1 MGSML
6 ARRIDLKSDLAALA
20 KWRETSLARIKEWLD
35 GLKDMGL
42 ATEAHEAAFER
53 LKAAA
58 ASDRVSVAF
67 VAEFSR
73 GKSELINALFFANY
87 GKRVVPSG
95 AGRTT
100 MCPTEFMYDPA
111 LPVGIR
117 LLPIETRST
126 QATLAELKQNPAMWT
141 DQPIDSADSDDVAL
155 QLARVKETRFV
166 DRALAESLGLAFDI
180 APNALTVEIPR
191 WRHAIVNLPHPLLAQ
206 GLTII
211 DTPGLNALG
220 NEPELTMSVLP
231 SATAV
236 LYVLAA
242 DAGVSR
248 SDAEVWKGVLSSI
261 PKIGRMVVLNKI
273 DGLWDGMRSD
283 AEIDA
288 DVYKQATSVAH
299 TLDVPEGR
307 VFPLSAQKALAAR
320 ISGDTALIDKSRI
333 QELESALSTELLPAR
348 RRLLAER
355 FLGFVEE
362 LTSEAQS
369 LIGARLAGIDEQT
382 NELTNLSDGR
392 ADATQ
397 ALMKRAQHEKA
408 AYEQA
413 LKSLLAL
420 RMVVGKQAR
429 EGMKALSASS
439 VRKLPLQ
446 HGINDARSGKQLRE
460 LLSETVSYTR
470 NRLNAAF
477 TQCKEAYSAV
487 EGMRDM
493 LEKQH
498 QVKLT
503 VIKPLDANHYS
514 ADIDNIERAASRQ
527 LPALPVLLPNQR
539 ANGQRMVVAAAQ
551 HMAGITERAQ
561 REIDSWVNALTAPL
575 DRHLREQQSQIK
587 RREESLE
594 RMTSARQTLA
604 ERLGELAEMHHQA
617 SFQQHELS
625 RSLAVL
631 RAAVQ

>member
-1 MGSML
+1 MGSLL
-6 ARRIDLKSDLAALA
+6 ARRIDLKSDLTALS
-20 KWRETSLARIKEWLD
+20 KWRESSLARIKEWLD
-35 GLKDMGL
+35 SLKDMGL

-73 GKSELINALFFANY
+73 GKSELINALFFSSY

-100 MCPTEFMYDPA
+100 MCPTEIMYDPNM
-111 LPVGIR
+111 PVGIR

-126 QATLAELKQNPAMWT
+126 PATLADMKQNPAVWT
-141 DQPIDSADSDDVAL
+141 DQRIDPNDAEDVAL

-166 DRALAESLGLAFDI
+166 DRALAESLGLDFDV

-220 NEPELTMSVLP
+220 NEPELTLSVLP

-248 SDAEVWKGVLSSI
+248 SDADVWKGVLSAI

-288 DVYKQATSVAH
+288 DVFKQAITVAH

-307 VFPLSAQKALAAR
+307 VYPLSAQKALAAR
-320 ISGDTALIDKSRI
+320 INNDQALIEKSRI
-333 QELESALSTELLPAR
+333 LELEGALSTELLPAR

-355 FLGFVEE
+355 FMGFVED
-362 LTSEAQS
+362 LTGEAQS
-369 LIGARLAGIDEQT
+369 MISARLAGIDEQT
-382 NELTNLSDGR
+382 NELTQLSEGR
-392 ADATQ
+392 SDATQ
-397 ALMKRAQHEKA
+397 ALMQRAQEEKA

-420 RMVVGKQAR
+420 RMVVGRQVR
-429 EGMKALSASS
+429 EGMKALSASA

-446 HGINDARSGKQLRE
+446 YGVNEARSGRQLRD

-470 NRLNAAF
+470 SRLDVAF
-477 TQCKEAYSAV
+477 AQCREAYAAV

-493 LEKQH
+493 LEKKH
-498 QVKLT
+498 QVKFS
-503 VIKPLDANHYS
+503 VIKPLDADHYS
-514 ADIDNIERAASRQ
+514 ADIDNIERTAARQ
-527 LPALPVLLPNQR
+527 LPGLPILLPNQR

-561 REIDSWVNALTAPL
+561 REIDSWINALTAPL

-594 RMTSARQTLA
+594 RMSGARQTLA

-617 SFQQHELS
+617 SYQQHELS
-625 RSLAVL
+625 RNLAVL